1 MQCHKPLASVRG
13 NYRRIQARSGGN
25 LEKLNQ
31 RVNELI
37 GQGWQLYGSPAV
49 KGDYWA
55 QAMVKPREPIKRQ
68 ANVAYS
74 RYAALI
80 VFHGCLLPFAA
91 IATLTA
97 LCGES

>member
-1 MQCHKPLASVRG
+1 VETIGEYELV
-13 NYRRIQARSGGN
+13 ARDN

-31 RVNELI
+31 RINELI

-55 QAMVKPREPIKRQ
+55 QAMVKPQEPIKRQ

-74 RYAALI
+74 R
-80 VFHGCLLPFAA
+80 
-91 IATLTA
+91 
-97 LCGES
+97 